1 MGREKV
7 SGAADGRA
15 AKQNTADTAD
25 AKAERSLKSLKEA
38 SSQLKARIE
47 EERRRHDMPLDS
59 ALGNPEEEERNSD
72 GRLDLPKD
80 DDE

>member
-1 MGREKV
+1 MDRDQVRGV
-7 SGAADGRA
+7 PDVGAP
-15 AKQNTADTAD
+15 KQNTGDTAG
-25 AKAERSLKSLKEA
+25 AEADRSLKSLKEA

-47 EERRRHDMPLDS
+47 EEKRRHDMPLDS

-72 GRLDLPKD
+72 GRLDLPND